1 MMARAR
7 LEPVPPPGAAAFM
20 MAGSR
25 ISAGAETASR
35 TTLGHFA
42 KSTETENM
50 LCLGVMGGGRLS
62 SQAARWRRSSGLGH
76 RPPSRLFPRDS
87 LDVNC
92 NLAPRLDC
100 ESG

>member
-62 SQAARWRRSSGLGH
+62 SQAARWRRSLTLATAL
-76 RPPSRLFPRDS
+76 RRDS
-87 LDVNC
+87 SPATL
-92 NLAPRLDC
+92 
-100 ESG
+100 ST